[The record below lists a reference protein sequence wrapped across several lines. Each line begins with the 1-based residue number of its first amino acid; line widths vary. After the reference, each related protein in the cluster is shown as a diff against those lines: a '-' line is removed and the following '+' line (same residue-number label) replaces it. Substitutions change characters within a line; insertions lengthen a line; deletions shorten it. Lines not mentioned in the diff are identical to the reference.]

1 MTDDPVARPS
11 PRRPPTD
18 EGSEVTD
25 FETLR
30 SNKAIVAHRQINCDT
45 GGATVQCVVLAD
57 GFIVECGSD
66 GYAQE
71 RAAHLADAINAFGA
85 ERFAFTRRQP

>member
-1 MTDDPVARPS
+1 M
-11 PRRPPTD
+11 
-18 EGSEVTD
+18 TD

-30 SNKAIVAHRQINCDT
+30 SDKAIVGHRQINGDM
-45 GGATVQCVVLAD
+45 GGAIVQCVILAD

-71 RAAHLADAINAFGA
+71 RAERLAKAVNAFGA
-85 ERFAFTRRQP
+85 EQFAFSRRKP

>member
-1 MTDDPVARPS
+1 MIDI
-11 PRRPPTD
+11 
-18 EGSEVTD
+18 
-25 FETLR
+25 ETLR
-30 SNKAIVAHRQINCDT
+30 SDKAVVAHRQINSDM
-45 GGATVQCVVLAD
+45 GGATVQCVILAD

-71 RAAHLADAINAFGA
+71 RAAHLAYAINPFGA